1 MNIPI
6 YCFEIEN
13 NAMLDLD
20 DVRAFVRVADLGNF
34 TRAAEQLGAP
44 KSRVSLQVKALEAA
58 LCSRL
63 LQRTTRAVRLT
74 PDGDQFLGRARALL
88 DEAEEL
94 AAMFQATSTLR
105 GRVRLDVPIALARE
119 AVIPRLPELFALHPH
134 LELALSTTD
143 RRVDVVRDGFD
154 LVLRVG
160 SLADSGLVAR
170 QVGAFT
176 MANAAS
182 PAYLRKY
189 GLPRSPDD
197 LGRHFLVHYSP
208 RLTDEPSFEYRAGGR
223 DHTRPMKSL
232 VTVNGTDAYTGACLA
247 GLGIIQSPRYGLG
260 PRLRRGEL
268 VEVLPE
274 FTCAPMPVSIVHAH
288 GKAVPKRVRAVMTW
302 LAQAVEAALA

>member
-1 MNIPI
+1 
-6 YCFEIEN
+6 
-13 NAMLDLD
+13 MLDLD
-20 DVRAFVRVADLGNF
+20 DVRAFVKVADLGSF

-44 KSRVSLQVKALEAA
+44 KSRVSMRVKALEGA
-58 LCSRL
+58 LGSRL

-74 PDGDQFLGRARALL
+74 PDGDQFLGRARALV

-119 AVIPRLPELFALHPH
+119 AVIPRLPELLALHPH

-143 RRVDVVRDGFD
+143 RRVDVVREGFD

-160 SLADSGLVAR
+160 ALADSGLAVR
-170 QVGAFT
+170 RVGAFA
-176 MANAAS
+176 MVNVAS
-182 PAYLRKY
+182 PAYVRKY
-189 GLPRSPDD
+189 GLPRSLDD
-197 LGRHFLVHYSP
+197 LGRHYVVHYSP
-208 RLTDEPSFEYRAGGR
+208 NLTDEPSFEYRAGGR
-223 DHTRPMKSL
+223 DRTVPMKSL
-232 VTVNGTDAYTGACLA
+232 VTVNGTDAYTAACLA
-247 GLGIIQSPRYGLG
+247 GLGLIQAPRYGLG
-260 PRLRRGEL
+260 PRLKRGEL

-288 GKAVPKRVRAVMTW
+288 GKGVPKRVRAVMAW